1 MSRPDPDE
9 DLLKPGQVNRCI
21 AARMI
26 ESLDAEYRKKVE
38 AALAQ
43 PAKLLP
49 RKRIAEYV
57 KRKSELQADI
67 DTIRSHWRGGC
78 GCPK

>member
-9 DLLKPGQVNRCI
+9 DLLKPGENRCI

-26 ESLDAEYRKKVE
+26 ESLEPEYRKKVE

-43 PAKLLP
+43 PAKILP
-49 RKRIAEYV
+49 RNRIAEYV

-67 DTIRSHWRGGC
+67 ETIRTHWRGGC
-78 GCPK
+78 GCTK